1 MYVCETGTQQHN
13 KIGLRWLSLI
23 KYKFMNFAS
32 VKIHVLLL
40 SVIFLF
46 AESASAQSKQTQKL
60 DASVRVIQEFG
71 KLRESIPQ
79 QLLQKTEGIIIIP
92 GLINAGFGIGGKR
105 GKGVAMIKNEN
116 GTWSNPVFL
125 TMTGGSLGFQIGV
138 QSVDLVLVFLNKSSL
153 LDIGKSSFTLGGDIS
168 VAAGPVGRTSSAGTD
183 YKLESEVYSY
193 SRSKGLF
200 AGISLSGSAL
210 DVDQNANDSFYADSD
225 DAATLFANKKPS
237 ADPSVKTLKQTLNSL
252 YRK

>member
-1 MYVCETGTQQHN
+1 
-13 KIGLRWLSLI
+13 
-23 KYKFMNFAS
+23 MNFAFI
-32 VKIHVLLL
+32 KTQVLLL
-40 SVIFLF
+40 SVFFFF
-46 AESASAQSKQTQKL
+46 ADPASAQNKQTQKL
-60 DASVRVIQEFG
+60 DASIKVIQEFG

-79 QLLQKTEGIIIIP
+79 QLLQKTQGIIIIP

-105 GKGVAMIKNEN
+105 GKGIAMVKNDN

-138 QSVDLVLVFLNKSSL
+138 QSIDLVLVFLDKSSL

-210 DVDQNANDSFYADSD
+210 DVDQNANDSFYGDSD
-225 DAATLFANKKPS
+225 DAAAIFTNKKPS
-237 ADPSVKTLKQTLNSL
+237 ANASVKTLKQTINGL

>member
-1 MYVCETGTQQHN
+1 
-13 KIGLRWLSLI
+13 
-23 KYKFMNFAS
+23 MNFFVS
-32 VKIHVLLL
+32 IKNTILLL

-46 AESASAQSKQTQKL
+46 DTVEAQNKQAQKL
-60 DASVRVIQEFG
+60 DASTRVLQEFG
-71 KLRESIPQ
+71 KMRESIPQ

-92 GLINAGFGIGGKR
+92 GLINAGFVIGGKR
-105 GKGVAMIKNEN
+105 GKGIAMVKNEN

-125 TMTGGSLGFQIGV
+125 TMTGGSFGFQAGI
-138 QSVDLVLVFLNKSSL
+138 QSVDLVLIFLNKTSL
-153 LDIGKSSFTLGGDIS
+153 LEIGTSSFTLGGDIS

-200 AGISLSGSAL
+200 AGISLSGSSL
-210 DVDQNANDSFYADSD
+210 DIDQSANDAFYGDED
-225 DAATLFANKKPS
+225 DANEIFSNKKPS
-237 ADPSVKTLKQTLNSL
+237 TASEVKTLKQTLNNL

>member
-1 MYVCETGTQQHN
+1 MKFAFFKTQ
-13 KIGLRWLSLI
+13 
-23 KYKFMNFAS
+23 
-32 VKIHVLLL
+32 VLLL
-40 SVIFLF
+40 SAFFLF
-46 AESASAQSKQTQKL
+46 ADSVSAQNKQTQKL
-60 DASVRVIQEFG
+60 DASVKVIQEFG

-105 GKGVAMIKNEN
+105 GKGIAMIKNDN

-138 QSVDLVLVFLNKSSL
+138 QSIDLVLVFLDKTSL

-168 VAAGPVGRTSSAGTD
+168 VAAGPVGRNSSAGTD

-210 DVDQNANDSFYADSD
+210 DVDQNANDSFYGGDD
-225 DAATLFANKKPS
+225 DAAALFTNKKPS
-237 ADPSVKTLKQTLNSL
+237 ADPSVKTLKQTINGL

>member
-1 MYVCETGTQQHN
+1 M
-13 KIGLRWLSLI
+13 
-23 KYKFMNFAS
+23 KFSAAIQKS
-32 VKIHVLLL
+32 ILLL
-40 SVIFLF
+40 SVIFLLTD
-46 AESASAQSKQTQKL
+46 SLQAQNKQTQKL

-71 KLRESIPQ
+71 KLRESIPK

-92 GLINAGFGIGGKR
+92 GLINAGFVIGGKR
-105 GKGVAMIKNEN
+105 GKGIAMIKNAD

-125 TMTGGSLGFQIGV
+125 TMTGGSFGFQAGI
-138 QSVDLVLVFLNKSSL
+138 QSVDLVLVFLNKTSL
-153 LDIGKSSFTLGGDIS
+153 LEIGKSSFTLGGDIS
-168 VAAGPVGRTSSAGTD
+168 VAAGPVGRTSTAGTD

-200 AGISLSGSAL
+200 AGISLSGSSL
-210 DVDQNANDSFYADSD
+210 NIDQNANDTFYEDTD

-237 ADPSVKTLKQTLNSL
+237 ADPSVKTLKQTLNGL

>member
-1 MYVCETGTQQHN
+1 
-13 KIGLRWLSLI
+13 
-23 KYKFMNFAS
+23 
-32 VKIHVLLL
+32 
-40 SVIFLF
+40 
-46 AESASAQSKQTQKL
+46 
-60 DASVRVIQEFG
+60 G
-71 KLRESIPQ
+71 KLRESIPK

-105 GKGVAMIKNEN
+105 GKGIAMVKNEN

-200 AGISLSGSAL
+200 AGISLSGSSL
-210 DVDQNANDSFYADSD
+210 DIDQNANDTFYGDTDDSM
-225 DAATLFANKKPS
+225 TLFNNKKPS

>member
-1 MYVCETGTQQHN
+1 M
-13 KIGLRWLSLI
+13 KLFSSL
-23 KYKFMNFAS
+23 KQT
-32 VKIHVLLL
+32 VLLL
-40 SVIFLF
+40 ALILF
-46 AESASAQSKQTQKL
+46 TINTQAQDKQQQKL

-71 KLRESIPQ
+71 KLRESIPK

-92 GLINAGFGIGGKR
+92 GLINVGFVIGGKR
-105 GKGVAMIKNEN
+105 GKGIAMVKNDN

-125 TMTGGSLGFQIGV
+125 TMTGGSLGFQAGI
-138 QSVDLVLVFLNKSSL
+138 QSVDLVLVFLNKTSL

-193 SRSKGLF
+193 SRSRGLF
-200 AGISLSGSAL
+200 AGISVSGSSL
-210 DVDQNANDSFYADSD
+210 DIDQKANDSFYGDED
-225 DAATLFANKKPS
+225 DAATLFANKKASTVPT
-237 ADPSVKTLKQTLNSL
+237 VKTLKQTLTDL

>member
-1 MYVCETGTQQHN
+1 MTFSVP
-13 KIGLRWLSLI
+13 I
-23 KYKFMNFAS
+23 KN
-32 VKIHVLLL
+32 IILLL
-40 SVIFLF
+40 SVFFLF
-46 AESASAQSKQTQKL
+46 STVQAQNKQEQKL
-60 DASVRVIQEFG
+60 DASTRVLQEFG
-71 KLRESIPQ
+71 KMRESIPK

-92 GLINAGFGIGGKR
+92 GLINAGFVIGGKR
-105 GKGVAMIKNEN
+105 GKGIAMVKNEN

-125 TMTGGSLGFQIGV
+125 TMTGGSLGFQAGI
-138 QSVDLVLVFLNKSSL
+138 QSVDLVLVFLNKTSL
-153 LDIGKSSFTLGGDIS
+153 LEIGKSSFTLGGDIS

-210 DVDQNANDSFYADSD
+210 DIDQPANDSFYGDED
-225 DAATLFANKKPS
+225 DANEIFSNKKPS
-237 ADPSVKTLKQTLNSL
+237 TATEVKTLKQTLNNL

>member
-1 MYVCETGTQQHN
+1 M
-13 KIGLRWLSLI
+13 KIR
-23 KYKFMNFAS
+23 AS
-32 VKIHVLLL
+32 IQKSILLL
-40 SVIFLF
+40 SVIFLL
-46 AESASAQSKQTQKL
+46 ADSVWAQNKQTQKL
-60 DASVRVIQEFG
+60 DASVKVIQEFG
-71 KLRESIPQ
+71 KLRETIPQ

-105 GKGVAMIKNEN
+105 GKGIAMVKNEN

-125 TMTGGSLGFQIGV
+125 TMTGGSLGFQIGI

-153 LDIGKSSFTLGGDIS
+153 QDIGKSSFTLGGDIS

-210 DVDQNANDSFYADSD
+210 DVDQNANDSFYGDTD
-225 DAATLFANKKPS
+225 DAATIFANKKPS
-237 ADPSVKTLKQTLNSL
+237 ADPAVKTLKQTLNGL

>member
-1 MYVCETGTQQHN
+1 M
-13 KIGLRWLSLI
+13 KIR
-23 KYKFMNFAS
+23 AS
-32 VKIHVLLL
+32 VQKSILLL
-40 SVIFLF
+40 SVIFLL
-46 AESASAQSKQTQKL
+46 ADSVWAQNKQTQKL
-60 DASVRVIQEFG
+60 DASVKVIQEFG
-71 KLRESIPQ
+71 KLRETIPQ

-105 GKGVAMIKNEN
+105 GKGIAMVKNEN

-125 TMTGGSLGFQIGV
+125 TMTGGSLGFQIGI

-153 LDIGKSSFTLGGDIS
+153 QDIGKSSFTLGGDIS

-210 DVDQNANDSFYADSD
+210 DVDQNANDSFYGDTD
-225 DAATLFANKKPS
+225 DAATIFANKKPS
-237 ADPSVKTLKQTLNSL
+237 ADPAVKTLKQTLNGL

>member
-1 MYVCETGTQQHN
+1 
-13 KIGLRWLSLI
+13 
-23 KYKFMNFAS
+23 MNFAS
-32 VKIHVLLL
+32 IKIHVLLL
-40 SVIFLF
+40 SVFFLL
-46 AESASAQSKQTQKL
+46 ADTISAQSKQTQKL
-60 DASVRVIQEFG
+60 DASVRVLQEFG
-71 KLRESIPQ
+71 KLRESIPK

-92 GLINAGFGIGGKR
+92 GLINAGFVIGGKR
-105 GKGVAMIKNEN
+105 GKGIAMIKNED

-125 TMTGGSLGFQIGV
+125 TMTGGSFGFQAGI
-138 QSVDLVLVFLNKSSL
+138 QSVDLVLVFLNKTSL
-153 LDIGKSSFTLGGDIS
+153 LEIGKSSFTLGGDIS

-200 AGISLSGSAL
+200 AGISLSGSSL
-210 DVDQNANDSFYADSD
+210 DIDQNANDTFYNDTD
-225 DAATLFANKKPS
+225 NAAILFANKKPS